1 MEGKSFREVKWR
13 RRVAQEK
20 KVNKSQPAQ
29 DRDTHKGYLERLR
42 NERRREKDNWRCYEA
57 TYFGQW
63 NEQNIQQAVA
73 EGRPLTSYNLAK
85 KSIDTVVGS
94 VIADP
99 FELHYDTELGDSPQT
114 AILLNE
120 LFMED
125 KDLTGFDL
133 EYQHFV
139 RGGFVFRGIMEIY
152 VNRERS
158 DRMPRIGWRYIAPDR
173 IVFDPDWRTND
184 IDDNRAI
191 YVHAWMGPQQIKD
204 KYDRSTKEI
213 EAAIKTREKSAEAT
227 LKSETTDSDEI
238 ARIYD
243 NSSEYFDEKN
253 DQFLVID
260 KYWLKTKTYYEVYEV
275 ETAAVLA
282 TLPYEKAQELQDIYA
297 AEGRETKLLP
307 MRKRELWVRTTIPG
321 LSLNLVLQEG
331 KHELQLN
338 GYPFVI
344 YSSDVINGKPNTY
357 MDILK
362 DPQIVFNKRINTET
376 HILMTQSNNTLF
388 IEEDAVEGDASEVE
402 RIGRGRNRPGA
413 YFKVSPGAKDK
424 IWHLDRGS
432 PPTDFL
438 NSATYIRDIMR
449 EITPAVPAM
458 QAVGESESSGVLFQ
472 SRVQQAM
479 IALQM
484 PTKLLQAVW
493 ERIGEMYFRAVKQVY
508 TYPMEFQ
515 SSRTSEIFFLNTPGG
530 IDISTINRLKVVITQ
545 SPKSETYRR
554 RLIQNYLAIA
564 QYLQDP
570 YTLAALSRIVVGNL
584 PDIPEAELDQLREAA
599 KLSEE
604 AQKVTL
610 EAQVASVKAQM
621 MGGGGMGSPG
631 SGMPGQGQGNM
642 PSPGEVDSEG
652 MLQNLVQNVQNN
664 RRGQPSAPIT
674 ANNLGGQ

>member
-1 MEGKSFREVKWR
+1 L
-13 RRVAQEK
+13 AQK
-20 KVNKSQPAQ
+20 KKINKSLSAQ
-29 DRDTHKGYLERLR
+29 DRDAHKNYMYRQQA
-42 NERRREKDNWRCYEA
+42 ERRRERDNWRCYEA

-63 NEQNIQQAVA
+63 NEQNIQQAVQ
-73 EGRPLTSYNLAK
+73 EGRPLSSYNIAK

-114 AILLNE
+114 AILMNE

-139 RGGFVFRGIMEIY
+139 RGGFVFRSIMEIY

-158 DRMPRIGWRYIAPDR
+158 DRMPRVGWRNIAPDR

-184 IDDNRAI
+184 IDDNRSI
-191 YVHAWMGPQQIKD
+191 YIHAWMGPQQIKD
-204 KYDRSTKEI
+204 KYDKSSREI
-213 EAAIKTREKSAEAT
+213 EAAIKVKEDTVESSI
-227 LKSETTDSDEI
+227 KSESTEADEI
-238 ARIYD
+238 SKLYD
-243 NSSEYFDEKN
+243 SSPEYFDEKN
-253 DQFLVID
+253 DQYLVID
-260 KYWLKTKTYYEVYEV
+260 KYWLKTTTHYEVYEPAA
-275 ETAAVLA
+275 AAVLA
-282 TLPYEKAQELQDIYA
+282 TLPYEKALELKAIYEE
-297 AEGRETKLLP
+297 EGRETMLLP
-307 MRKRELWVRTTIPG
+307 VKKRELWVRTTIPG
-321 LSLNLVLQEG
+321 LSLSLVLQEG
-331 KHELQLN
+331 RHELQLN

-388 IEEDAVEGDASEVE
+388 IEEDAVEGDASEVDK
-402 RIGRGRNRPGA
+402 IGKGRNRPGA
-413 YFKVSPGAKDK
+413 YFRVSPGAKDK
-424 IWHLDRGS
+424 IWHLERGS

-438 NSATYIRDIMR
+438 NSASYIRDIMR

-458 QAVGESESSGVLFQ
+458 QATGEKESSGVLFQ

-493 ERIGEMYFRAVKQVY
+493 ERMGELYFRAVKQIY

-515 SSRTSEIFFLNTPGG
+515 SSRTGEIFFLNTPGG

-604 AQKVTL
+604 AQKVAL
-610 EAQVASVKAQM
+610 EAQVASVQGQM
-621 MGGGGMGSPG
+621 MQGGMGPPG
-631 SGMPGQGQGNM
+631 SGMPGQGQANA
-642 PSPGEVDSEG
+642 PAPGSIDSEG
-652 MLQNLVQNVQNN
+652 LLQSVVQNVQNN
-664 RRGQPSAPIT
+664 RRGQPNAPIT